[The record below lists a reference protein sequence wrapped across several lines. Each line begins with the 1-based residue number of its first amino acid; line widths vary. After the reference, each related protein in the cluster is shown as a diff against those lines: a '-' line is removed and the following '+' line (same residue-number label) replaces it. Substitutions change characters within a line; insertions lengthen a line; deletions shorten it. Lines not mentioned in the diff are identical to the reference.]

1 MELIWPSAFVV
12 QSIHVVAR
20 LGLADILGPEP
31 RTIDE
36 LAKAT
41 CVHAPSLKRV
51 LRALTTVGV
60 FAEDADGRL
69 RHTSLSETLRKPS
82 GVRPSLGSNAGC
94 ALCVAPAWSSL
105 GIRTDRD
112 TGLQSPIR

>member
-1 MELIWPSAFVV
+1 LPGLIELIWPSAFVV

-36 LAKAT
+36 LAEAT
-41 CVHAPSLKRV
+41 RVHAPSLKRV

-69 RHTSLSETLRKPS
+69 RHTGLSETLRTDHPECP
-82 GVRPSLGSNAGC
+82 GVGVDARRP
-94 ALCVAPAWSSL
+94 LCVAPA
-105 GIRTDRD
+105 R
-112 TGLQSPIR
+112 